1 MTDASGAEGD
11 TFEIVILS
19 LEDFV
24 PSPTIIPSVPQT
36 IKKNLGKY
44 AQVTCSQKYQTSP
57 ANL

>member
-36 IKKNLGKY
+36 IKTIWENMRKWAVHK
-44 AQVTCSQKYQTSP
+44 KYQTYS